1 MLRGMVLAL
10 ATLTMSTLA
19 WAQETPGEAMTLDRL
34 DLLILAVDGDAE
46 RSADGGVWQFSIV
59 DIPVSV
65 VTDESND
72 RMRILVPINYVEGTD
87 PELLMRM
94 MQANFDTALDAR
106 YAIAQG
112 ILWSTFIHPL
122 SPLTDDQF
130 LSGAGQAVNL
140 AATFG
145 TTYSSGGLT
154 FGGGDSEGILERE
167 LIEELLKRGEEI

>member
-1 MLRGMVLAL
+1 MLRAPVVLTVL
-10 ATLTMSTLA
+10 TITLPVH
-19 WAQETPGEAMTLDRL
+19 AQDDPREPMTLDRL
-34 DLLILAVDGDAE
+34 DLLIHAVDGEAE
-46 RSADGGVWQFSIV
+46 RSVNGDVWQFSIV

-72 RMRILVPINYVEGTD
+72 RMRIVVPISYVEGID

-122 SPLTDDQF
+122 GPLTDEQF

-145 TTYSSGGLT
+145 TTYSSGGLA
-154 FGGGDSEGILERE
+154 FGAGDSEGILERE

>member
-1 MLRGMVLAL
+1 MLRMFVVLTAL
-10 ATLTMSTLA
+10 TIALPLH
-19 WAQETPGEAMTLDRL
+19 AQDAPRETMTLDRL
-34 DLLILAVDGDAE
+34 DLLINAVDGEAE
-46 RSADGGVWQFSIV
+46 RSEDGSVWQLVIA
-59 DIPVSV
+59 DIGLSV
-65 VTDESND
+65 VTDVSND
-72 RMRILVPINYVEGTD
+72 RMRILVPISYVEGID
-87 PELLMRM
+87 PALLMRM

-122 SPLTDDQF
+122 GPLTDEQF

>member
-1 MLRGMVLAL
+1 MLRAFFFLTVLAVAL
-10 ATLTMSTLA
+10 PVH
-19 WAQETPGEAMTLDRL
+19 AQDDAREPMTLDRL
-34 DLLILAVDGDAE
+34 DLLINAVDGQAE
-46 RSADGGVWQFSIV
+46 RSVDGDVWQMSIV
-59 DIPVSV
+59 DVAVSV

-72 RMRILVPINYVEGTD
+72 RMRILVPISYVEGVD
-87 PELLMRM
+87 PDLLMRL

-122 SPLTDDQF
+122 SPLTDEQF

-140 AATFG
+140 AVNFG
-145 TTYSSGGLT
+145 TTYSSGGLA

-167 LIEELLKRGEEI
+167 LIEELLKRGEEV

>member
-1 MLRGMVLAL
+1 MLRGIVLAL
-10 ATLTMSTLA
+10 ATLAMSTLA
-19 WAQETPGEAMTLDRL
+19 WAQETPGEPMTLDRL
-34 DLLILAVDGDAE
+34 DLLINAVDGEAE
-46 RSADGGVWQFSIV
+46 RSEDGSAWQFAIAEA
-59 DIPVSV
+59 PVSV

-72 RMRILVPINYVEGTD
+72 RMRILVPISYVEGID

-122 SPLTDDQF
+122 GPLTDEQF

-145 TTYSSGGLT
+145 TTYSSGGLA
-154 FGGGDSEGILERE
+154 FGAGDSEGILERE